1 LVSLARLSEGRTTFW
16 ISHHLAAVSH
26 VGHIIY
32 MSEGRILEEGT
43 HDELMA
49 LDGGHAATYRVH
61 AADSNSTAKT
71 VATAEG
77 TTQVFLLWHGEST
90 WYAEGRCQGS
100 DELVLTEQGRRT
112 ATCAA
117 IPVLMA
123 GGHTSAPVVGHVAG
137 RLDSTFFAAQ
147 AITPLRSSRAD
158 SRGRNG
164 GPDNQVELLGALT
177 FPETQ

>member
-1 LVSLARLSEGRTTFW
+1 LVALARLSEGRTTFW

-49 LDGGHAATYRVH
+49 LDGGHAATYRVQ
-61 AADSNSTAKT
+61 AVDSNSTAQT

-77 TTQVFLLWHGEST
+77 T
-90 WYAEGRCQGS
+90 
-100 DELVLTEQGRRT
+100 
-112 ATCAA
+112 
-117 IPVLMA
+117 
-123 GGHTSAPVVGHVAG
+123 
-137 RLDSTFFAAQ
+137 
-147 AITPLRSSRAD
+147 AITLQSSRAA
-158 SRGRNG
+158 SRGRSG
-164 GPDNQVELLGALT
+164 GVDNQVELLGAVT